1 MKVFSLNSKENK
13 QFALRALMAVMGAD
27 GMEMVL
33 RKSVVDGTREQ
44 EIFFNI
50 LCGII
55 ANENGEDVESIKYYI
70 KERVFGRVISE
81 VMGITIE
88 FVPRSNYQGMAGYSK
103 LIEASYRLG
112 AELGIILPEPRKN
125 NRGD

>member
-1 MKVFSLNSKENK
+1 MAVYPLNTKENK
-13 QFALRALMAVMGAD
+13 QFALRALMGVMGAD
-27 GMEMVL
+27 GKEMII
-33 RKSVVDGTREQ
+33 RKAVEHGTREQ
-44 EIFFNI
+44 ESFFNI

-55 ANENGEDVESIKYYI
+55 ANENGDDIESIKYII

-81 VMGITIE
+81 VMGVTIE

-112 AELGIILPEPRKN
+112 AELGIILPEPRKKN
-125 NRGD
+125 D